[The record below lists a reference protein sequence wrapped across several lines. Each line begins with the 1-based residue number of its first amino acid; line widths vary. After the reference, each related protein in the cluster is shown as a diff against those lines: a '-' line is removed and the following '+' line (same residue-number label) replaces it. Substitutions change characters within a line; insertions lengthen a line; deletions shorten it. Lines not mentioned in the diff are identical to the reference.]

1 VKKLS
6 RRGRLWLR
14 AFHIFFMG
22 LWIGGVASALI
33 FISLTGTAQSDAT
46 FRFMHVVIR
55 ILGIPCGLGMLG
67 TIITGIFLAKRT
79 PWGFFKHRW
88 LIYKESIY
96 ILYLIVAVVV
106 GNIVLSKAMAL
117 TTAEGLAALQNPAY
131 TGAWTG
137 LVITDAVALL
147 ILISIV
153 FVSVIKPWRK
163 HAGAEAAT

>member
-1 VKKLS
+1 MAKIS

-22 LWIGGVASALI
+22 LWIGGVASTLVMFL
-33 FISLTGTAQSDAT
+33 FIGTAHSDEAL
-46 FRFMHVVIR
+46 RFTYLVTR
-55 ILGIPCGLGMLG
+55 ILYIPGGLGMLG
-67 TIITGIFLAKRT
+67 TIITGIFLARRT

-88 LIYKESIY
+88 LIYKQAIY
-96 ILYLIVAVVV
+96 ILYLVSVVV
-106 GNIVLSKAMAL
+106 GNIVFSKATAL
-117 TTAEGLAALQNPAY
+117 VESEGLAALQNPAY

-137 LVITDAVALL
+137 LIITSVLNLL

-163 HAGAEAAT
+163 HAEVEPAA